1 MIIIKQNGDILELTV
16 QEYKELYGETNSY
29 NNFYCPGYYPDDFK
43 DLDVISLFSGIGAFE
58 KALEKL

>member
-29 NNFYCPGYYPDDFK
+29 NNFYCPGYYPYYPDYYK
-43 DLDVISLFSGIGAFE
+43 YPNIIYS
-58 KALEKL
+58 